1 MNLLLAWLA
10 WNACLI
16 MAEPNLSPGGYL
28 QVPLSAGD
36 GPAVFRAV
44 PYYPSEGDIVLFD
57 DHSSVWQVLYKMVGS
72 GMPDHSGM
80 VVKLPDGSP
89 ALLESGPDDFKLA
102 GPYVRLLEALPRLHC
117 YQGYQGT
124 VCIRRLKRRLN
135 PEQSAALTHF
145 AMEQEGKRY
154 AIGRLLL
161 QATPCRCRSGWRAKV
176 FGHTYTDRC
185 SWLCAEL
192 VVAAGTVAGLF
203 DPNVHHANRIYP
215 LDLKEDKTFDL
226 RSTWDPAFLW
236 TPEPNMQ
243 STQQRNI
250 TSDHQ

>member
-1 MNLLLAWLA
+1 MNLVLGLLAW
-10 WNACLI
+10 NTCLV
-16 MAEPNLSPGGYL
+16 MAGPNLSPGGYL
-28 QVPLSAGD
+28 QVPVTLGD
-36 GPAVFRAV
+36 GPALVRAV

-57 DHSSVWQVLYKMVGS
+57 DHSQVWQVLYKIVGS

-80 VVKLPDGSP
+80 VVKLPDGSM
-89 ALLESGPDDFKLA
+89 ALLEAGPDDFKLA

-117 YQGYQGT
+117 YQGT
-124 VCIRRLKRRLN
+124 VYIRKLKRRLN
-135 PEQSAALTHF
+135 PDQSAALTHF

-176 FGHTYTDRC
+176 FGHTYTDRS

-203 DPNVHHANRIYP
+203 DPNIHHANRIYP
-215 LDLKEDKTFDL
+215 LDLTEDKTFDL

-236 TPEPNMQ
+236 TAKPNTV
-243 STQQRNI
+243 SDQRNV
-250 TSDHQ
+250 TLGHN